1 MKLLAVSDIHEN
13 VEAVKMLRERERNQ
27 FDAVVVAG
35 DIGSKA
41 ATEIMAILAT
51 FACPVL
57 YVLGNWDRDLPY
69 DLSFGPTCH
78 HLHLR
83 SIECGGWAFAGFSGL
98 PAGWGKNPIAAAL
111 RQEVEKKYSF
121 ASPNKA
127 ERLSD
132 LRSASNE
139 AQRLN
144 RQALAAVIT
153 GSRAGPSRT
162 IVVTHERLFRVE
174 SDLPAV
180 PLFLFGHRHGFQ
192 SITFRGARFVNVS
205 VLDNPATVRPATKA
219 RCTLKDLRNINVGSY
234 TIIEI
239 DGDRFDARS
248 VEFAPKFDGW
258 TIDPSR
264 TVIGL
269 PWFREDDP
277 SAPA

>member
-1 MKLLAVSDIHEN
+1 MPFRTSTETWKRS
-13 VEAVKMLRERERNQ
+13 KMLRERERNR

-111 RQEVEKKYSF
+111 RQEVEKKYTF
-121 ASPNKA
+121 ASPNRGRPL
-127 ERLSD
+127 ERPSEREQ
-132 LRSASNE
+132 RSPASE
-139 AQRLN
+139 Q
-144 RQALAAVIT
+144 T
-153 GSRAGPSRT
+153 GTCGADQWFSGRPKPNDRRHSRT
-162 IVVTHERLFRVE
+162 AFSCRERPAWLFP
-174 SDLPAV
+174 SL
-180 PLFLFGHRHGFQ
+180 LFGHRHGFQ
-192 SITFRGARFVNVS
+192 SGTFRGARFVNVS
-205 VLDNPATVRPATKA
+205 VLDNPATVRPAAKA
-219 RCTLKDLRNINVGSY
+219 HCTLKDLRNINLGSY

-239 DGDRFDARS
+239 DRDRFDARS
-248 VEFAPKFDGW
+248 VEFAPKFDRMDHGGKQNRYR
-258 TIDPSR
+258 PA
-264 TVIGL
+264 L
-269 PWFREDDP
+269 
-277 SAPA
+277 APGA